1 MIEKKIEMNKLVP
14 VISLVVMLLA
24 FTVLTGGTMLSFYNI
39 RMLMDQAVV
48 LMIACCGTIF
58 VISLGSVDLSVG
70 VVCGFSA
77 VIGDLVYRMTG
88 STLLMLLTCVIVGAI
103 AGMVTGFLISK
114 CKLPSF
120 MCTLALLIGLR
131 GIINYIQSIVGIN
144 YASPQLMNLQKEWIK
159 LPLLIV
165 IIAISWYVF
174 GYTKFGRN
182 CRAIGENEIV
192 AKYVGIKVT
201 KTKIV
206 CYMISGFTAALAGI
220 FTMARLGGTSTTMGT
235 NFEMKVLIA
244 IYVGGV
250 LVRGGATARSYKVI
264 IGAFVVMIIENGL
277 KLMGYASA
285 EINEVTQGIL
295 LMVILFLTM
304 YFENHEGQ
312 RRKKMGGNE
321 VDNRTEN

>member
-1 MIEKKIEMNKLVP
+1 MMKKKIDMNKLVP
-14 VISLVVMLLA
+14 VISLVIMLLA

-39 RMLMDQAVV
+39 RMLLDQTIV
-48 LMIACCGTIF
+48 LIIACCGTIF

-77 VIGDLVYRMTG
+77 VVGDLIYRVTG
-88 STLLMLLTCVIVGAI
+88 STLLMLLTCAVTGVVVG
-103 AGMVTGFLISK
+103 MFTGFLISK

-144 YASPQLMNLQKEWIK
+144 YASPQLMQLQNEAVK
-159 LPLLIV
+159 LPLLAA
-165 IIAISWYVF
+165 IIALSWYAF
-174 GYTKFGRN
+174 SYTKFGRN

-192 AKYVGIKVT
+192 AKYVGVPVT
-201 KTKIV
+201 KTKII

-220 FTMARLGGTSTTMGT
+220 FTVARLGGTSTTMGT

-250 LVRGGATARSYKVI
+250 LVRGGATAKSYKVL

-277 KLMGYASA
+277 KIMGYASA

-295 LMVILFLTM
+295 LMVILFLTI
-304 YFENHEGQ
+304 YFENHEAGVKS
-312 RRKKMGGNE
+312 RKRAE
-321 VDNRTEN
+321 Q

>member
-1 MIEKKIEMNKLVP
+1 MMEKRIDKNKLVP

-24 FTVLTGGTMLSFYNI
+24 FTAFTGGTMLSFYNI
-39 RMLMDQAVV
+39 RMLIDQTVV
-48 LMIACCGTIF
+48 LIIACCGTIF

-77 VIGDLVYRMTG
+77 VIGDLVYRTTG
-88 STLLMLLTCVIVGAI
+88 STILMILTCMAVGVL
-103 AGMVTGFLISK
+103 AGLLTGFLISK
-114 CKLPSF
+114 CKMPSF

-144 YASPQLMNLQKEWIK
+144 YASDSLMYLQKESIK
-159 LPLLIV
+159 IPLLIL

-174 GYTKFGRN
+174 GYTKFGKK
-182 CRAIGENEIV
+182 CQAVGENETV
-192 AKYVGIKVT
+192 ARYTGVPVI
-201 KTKIV
+201 KTKMI

-220 FTMARLGGTSTTMGT
+220 FTVARLGGTSTTMGT

-244 IYVGGV
+244 IYVGGI

-277 KLMGYASA
+277 KIMGYASA
-285 EINEVTQGIL
+285 EINEAAQGIL

-304 YFENHEGQ
+304 YFEEHEGKTKK
-312 RRKKMGGNE
+312 RRLAKQ
-321 VDNRTEN
+321 